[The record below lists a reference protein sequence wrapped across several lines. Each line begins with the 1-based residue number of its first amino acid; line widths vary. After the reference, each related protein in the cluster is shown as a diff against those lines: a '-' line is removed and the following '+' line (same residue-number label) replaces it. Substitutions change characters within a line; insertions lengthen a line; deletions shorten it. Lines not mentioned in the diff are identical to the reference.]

1 MSNNTTL
8 SEAAALIRE
17 NAECLRACHATPA
30 GDWSDSDAEVKEHY
44 EYEIS
49 LAGRLEAL
57 VPAINAC
64 DGVPTDILRSWI
76 NPPPGQMG
84 HPQGPWHRHL
94 VALGDQRARLGN
106 LLERFL
112 AIDDW
117 TDDDWT
123 DDSIAPPELIAEAKD
138 ALAELE
144 GLTIEAAA

>member
-30 GDWSDSDAEVKEHY
+30 GGWSDSDAEVKEHY
-44 EYEIS
+44 EYELS
-49 LAGRLEAL
+49 LADRLEAL
-57 VPAINAC
+57 APVVDAC
-64 DGVPTDILRSWI
+64 AGVPTEILQSWI
-76 NPPPGQMG
+76 NPPDGQMG
-84 HPQGPWHRHL
+84 LPHGPWHRHL
-94 VALGDQRARLGN
+94 VALGAQRARLGN

-112 AIDDW
+112 AI
-117 TDDDWT
+117 DDWT